1 LDEKGEPAAPETTD
15 QKCEKCGSAMVVRAS
30 RHGKFLAC
38 SAYPNCKNTKSL
50 TGETTKVE
58 PTNEKC
64 EKCGSPMVIRFS
76 KKGRFMGCS
85 AYPKCRNIKS
95 LPTGVKCPNEGCGGD
110 LIQRR
115 SKKGGIF
122 FGCSKYPE
130 CDYIAKELPII
141 TDATEQANKRDTS

>member
-1 LDEKGEPAAPETTD
+1 
-15 QKCEKCGSAMVVRAS
+15 
-30 RHGKFLAC
+30 
-38 SAYPNCKNTKSL
+38 
-50 TGETTKVE
+50 
-58 PTNEKC
+58 
-64 EKCGSPMVIRFS
+64 
-76 KKGRFMGCS
+76 MGCS

-141 TDATEQANKRDTS
+141 TDATEQANKRESS

>member
-1 LDEKGEPAAPETTD
+1 
-15 QKCEKCGSAMVVRAS
+15 
-30 RHGKFLAC
+30 AC

-95 LPTGVKCPNEGCGGD
+95 LPTGVKCPKEGCGGD

-130 CDYIAKELPII
+130 CDHIAKELPDTT
-141 TDATEQANKRDTS
+141 TDTVKEE